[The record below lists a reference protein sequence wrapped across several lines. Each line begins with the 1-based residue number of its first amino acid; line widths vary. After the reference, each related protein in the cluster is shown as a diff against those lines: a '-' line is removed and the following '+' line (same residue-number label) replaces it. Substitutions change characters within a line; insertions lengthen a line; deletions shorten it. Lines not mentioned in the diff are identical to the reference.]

1 MAIKKLCIPFVNKD
15 LIDDLA
21 ENKDSIDELV
31 QNVYVVNG
39 KVGTYID
46 AGTFKRGTNPS
57 TAENKKLVL
66 ASGIT
71 GFNANDWVEAA
82 GPFDYTTF
90 EDGDLTL
97 IIINDFNYFN
107 YVLRVGTKAYEQVV
121 TSGTANFSGDIVI
134 HTENIQNGET
144 LTTGKVFKAFKLED

>member
-1 MAIKKLCIPFVNKD
+1 MRKLVPSKQIRGLEQLNKSIAIVD
-15 LIDDLA
+15 
-21 ENKDSIDELV
+21 
-31 QNVYVVNG
+31 G

-57 TAENKKLVL
+57 TAESKKLVL

-71 GFNANDWVEAA
+71 GLNTTEWVEAA

-90 EDGDLTL
+90 NDGDLTL
-97 IIINDFNYFN
+97 IIVNDFNYFN
-107 YVLRVGTKAYEQVV
+107 YVLRVGNKAYEQVV

-144 LTTGKVFKAFKLED
+144 LTVGKQFKAFKLED

>member
-1 MAIKKLCIPFVNKD
+1 MRRMISNNKIAI
-15 LIDDLA
+15 
-21 ENKDSIDELV
+21 
-31 QNVYVVNG
+31 VNG

-46 AGTFKRGTNPS
+46 AGSFKRGRNPS
-57 TAENKKLVL
+57 TAETKKLVL

-71 GFNANDWVEAA
+71 GFNATEWVEAA

-107 YVLRVGTKAYEQVV
+107 YVLRVGNKAYEQVV
-121 TSGTANFSGDIVI
+121 TSGVANFSGDIVV
-134 HTENIQNGET
+134 HQENIQNGET
-144 LTTGKVFKAFKLED
+144 ITTGKAFKAFKLED